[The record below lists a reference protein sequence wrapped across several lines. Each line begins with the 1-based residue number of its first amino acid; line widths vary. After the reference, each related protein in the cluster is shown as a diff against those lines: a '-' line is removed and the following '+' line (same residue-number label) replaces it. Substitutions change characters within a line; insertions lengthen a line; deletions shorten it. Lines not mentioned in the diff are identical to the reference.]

1 MTLVFAVIILDTRL
15 PHELSLSDNY
25 IYLIAHAQL
34 SRGHR
39 DSDKSRKSSSFS
51 LDQQQDEIVIQKD
64 GNMYT
69 LEEESISGKKF

>member
-1 MTLVFAVIILDTRL
+1 MTVVFAVIILDTRL

-25 IYLIAHAQL
+25 IYLIAQL
-34 SRGHR
+34 SREHR

-51 LDQQQDEIVIQKD
+51 LDQQQDEVVIQKN

-69 LEEESISGKKF
+69 MEEGSISGKKF